1 MKATDKRKKKQL
13 YIPIG
18 WKVSLAM
25 IVLAVIVTYFVSSL
39 GQKMYTVF
47 EVIRKSSEMDA
58 LGTTVL
64 TAIENDRTKTLFRNI
79 KGIYD
84 SIPEEEKSDPYN
96 EEYLSHFADIEYNKS
111 YQKLINL
118 LYEIKQENELNEVY
132 FLVYDSDK
140 HRDIVVADAGVD
152 ENNYMAPGFWVESNI
167 REDAYE
173 SEQVDV
179 ELYEQEEYQ
188 EYDDIVSV
196 FKADSESLL
205 QSYAPYYVEGEDNP
219 IGYIYVTSRY
229 ANERQWA
236 TGFEKIFRIFMGA
249 IMFGFWAL
257 AMIAVSRMIS
267 RPVRKL
273 VNAANSWSYAEDKL
287 SGKRHFSRLNIKG
300 HDEIQ
305 VLYEAMSKMELKI
318 IDSMQ
323 SLEVVTA
330 EKQRIGTELGLA
342 ADIQKGMMPQNPA
355 GDFADKP
362 FDVFAFMKPARE
374 VGGDFYDYFRID
386 EDRIGLVIA
395 DVSDKGVPAALFM
408 VVSRTL
414 LRSSVTDNPENLGEA
429 ITSANRQL
437 CENNERM
444 MFVTAFVGIYSVK
457 TGEIRY
463 VNAGHENPVIYRN
476 KDNCYV
482 QLQDEHD
489 IMLGL
494 LEDAEYTERTMHL
507 EQKDRLFLYTDG
519 IPEARNVEDNMLGMD
534 GMMNILNNMTDFSG
548 QKLLDNIIQEV
559 QTFSAACPQSDDI
572 TMLLLELGS

>member
-13 YIPIG
+13 YFPIG
-18 WKVSLAM
+18 WKVSLAI
-25 IVLAVIVTYFVSSL
+25 IVLAVSVTYFVSSL
-39 GQKMYTVF
+39 GLKMYTVF

-64 TAIENDRTKTLFRNI
+64 IAIENDRTKTLFRNI

-167 REDAYE
+167 IEDAYE
-173 SEQVDV
+173 SEQDDV
-179 ELYEQEEYQ
+179 ELYEQEKNQ

-196 FKADSESLL
+196 FKANSESLL

-219 IGYIYVTSRY
+219 IGYIYITSRY
-229 ANERQWA
+229 ADERQWA
-236 TGFEKIFRIFMGA
+236 TGFEKIFRIFMGV
-249 IMFGFWAL
+249 IMLGFWIL

-267 RPVRKL
+267 KPVRKL

-362 FDVFAFMKPARE
+362 FDIFAFMKPARE

-414 LRSSVTDNPENLGEA
+414 LRSSVKDNPENLGEA

-519 IPEARNVEDNMLGMD
+519 IPEARNVKDNMLGMD

-559 QTFSAACPQSDDI
+559 QTFSVACPQSDDI